1 MASCCTTVTSD
12 AGVPEGRPVEWL
24 RLGIAAAVAGQSMVL
39 GMAVNLTPPG
49 PQARLWIHVG
59 LAVAALAV
67 FMLAGLPIAA
77 GAWRELRRG
86 RIVVEQLFLVGIGS
100 AFLASVQSTLT
111 GSGSVYYEVVA
122 VLIAIYTLGSVLGE
136 RRRGEL
142 IRAADALGSEFARC
156 TRVTCCGNHVEMPVA
171 GIEPGDRVLVRAGDG
186 IPVDGRLAG
195 GEALIREAALTG
207 EPYPVV
213 RRAGDPVRAGSHV
226 LDGAVVIEATAAGT
240 GRHLDTLLE
249 AVRDARRHPA
259 PIQRE
264 ADRIVAWFLPT
275 VLVIAAGTWIFWSAR
290 AGWGSGTF
298 HALAVLLVAC
308 PCAMGLATPIGVWS
322 ALAALARRGLVCR
335 SGAMIERLARTD
347 FVVFD
352 KTGTL
357 SGEDL
362 AVVDFV
368 VGEDVCRER
377 LRGIAG
383 AVEALSKHP
392 VARALAAWAP
402 GDGGVRVESVR
413 TLPGA
418 GVEARVRIPGDG
430 SSVEVRLGNAG
441 ILAPGVSVEGLES
454 GLHAVARDGQR
465 IWLTFDNRPVGLV
478 VLRERLRDSVGE
490 ALAALKAAGVGCM
503 VMTGDRSATALEGL
517 EIEVV
522 AGLAPDEKAAR
533 VKALV
538 AAGRQVLFVGDGIN
552 DAPAM
557 GRATAAIAMGGGA
570 DLAGETAGAVLI
582 SRDLAAV
589 PDAILVCRSTVRAIR
604 SNLLFAAG
612 YNVVGIALAVLGLLH
627 PIAAALV
634 MFLSS
639 GTVTWRALRHTRRL
653 GVGEADECDAPS
665 PGSPPD
671 PSIPASPVA
680 TPA

>member
-1 MASCCTTVTSD
+1 
-12 AGVPEGRPVEWL
+12 
-24 RLGIAAAVAGQSMVL
+24 
-39 GMAVNLTPPG
+39 
-49 PQARLWIHVG
+49 
-59 LAVAALAV
+59 
-67 FMLAGLPIAA
+67 
-77 GAWRELRRG
+77 
-86 RIVVEQLFLVGIGS
+86 
-100 AFLASVQSTLT
+100 
-111 GSGSVYYEVVA
+111 
-122 VLIAIYTLGSVLGE
+122 
-136 RRRGEL
+136 
-142 IRAADALGSEFARC
+142 
-156 TRVTCCGNHVEMPVA
+156 
-171 GIEPGDRVLVRAGDG
+171 
-186 IPVDGRLAG
+186 
-195 GEALIREAALTG
+195 
-207 EPYPVV
+207 
-213 RRAGDPVRAGSHV
+213 
-226 LDGAVVIEATAAGT
+226 
-240 GRHLDTLLE
+240 
-249 AVRDARRHPA
+249 
-259 PIQRE
+259 
-264 ADRIVAWFLPT
+264 
-275 VLVIAAGTWIFWSAR
+275 
-290 AGWGSGTF
+290 
-298 HALAVLLVAC
+298 
-308 PCAMGLATPIGVWS
+308 
-322 ALAALARRGLVCR
+322 
-335 SGAMIERLARTD
+335 
-347 FVVFD
+347 
-352 KTGTL
+352 
-357 SGEDL
+357 
-362 AVVDFV
+362 
-368 VGEDVCRER
+368 
-377 LRGIAG
+377 
-383 AVEALSKHP
+383 
-392 VARALAAWAP
+392 
-402 GDGGVRVESVR
+402 
-413 TLPGA
+413 
-418 GVEARVRIPGDG
+418 
-430 SSVEVRLGNAG
+430 
-441 ILAPGVSVEGLES
+441 
-454 GLHAVARDGQR
+454 LHAVARDGQR